1 MALLEGE
8 ILHASAVAI
17 AGRGVILF
25 GPSGSGKSSLAA
37 RLIEQCDG
45 ILIADDRVRLCV
57 EGPQLMAAPHEAL
70 LGLLELRGFGLLR
83 RPYIKAAR
91 ICLAVDL
98 VPREAVPR
106 LASPDWYTHSG
117 ARVARLRLHAHDA
130 ATPLIIQTALQKL
143 GSQNNGFSDDGI
155 YEI

>member
-1 MALLEGE
+1 M
-8 ILHASAVAI
+8 
-17 AGRGVILF
+17 
-25 GPSGSGKSSLAA
+25 
-37 RLIEQCDG
+37 
-45 ILIADDRVRLCV
+45 
-57 EGPQLMAAPHEAL
+57 
-70 LGLLELRGFGLLR
+70 
-83 RPYIKAAR
+83 
-91 ICLAVDL
+91 AVDL

-106 LASPDWYTHSG
+106 LASPDWYTHGG